1 VFVIS
6 KEPLR
11 KVDVAAERDRARDAA
26 RGWGGAWRQRL
37 RAGRG
42 LFRRTSVTFAQIDRS
57 PSARATAMR

>member
-6 KEPLR
+6 KDPLR

-37 RAGRG
+37 CAGRG
-42 LFRRTSVTFAQIDRS
+42 LFRRTSVTFAQMDRS